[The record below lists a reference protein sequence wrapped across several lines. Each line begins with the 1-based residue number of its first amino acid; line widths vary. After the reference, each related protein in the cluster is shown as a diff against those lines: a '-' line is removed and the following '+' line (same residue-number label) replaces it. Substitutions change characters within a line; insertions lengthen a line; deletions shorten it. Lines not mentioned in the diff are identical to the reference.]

1 MPTGK
6 SDLPIILFGSTA
18 KFESWL
24 AEQPRSSPG
33 IWLKLAKK
41 DSGIASVSQPEAIEC
56 ALCYG
61 WIDGQLDKFDE
72 HHWLIRFTPRKPK
85 SKWSERNRTKAM
97 ELIEQGRMKASG
109 LAEVER
115 ARADGRWDAAYA
127 PQSTAIVPDDL
138 QEALDATPAA
148 LDLFNRLDSTN
159 RYAVLHRIH
168 TAAQSKTRASRIE
181 KFVAMLARGE
191 TIYPLKTKSPK

>member
-1 MPTGK
+1 M
-6 SDLPIILFGSTA
+6 LFGSTA

-41 DSGIASVSQPEAIEC
+41 DSGIASVSQPEAVEC
-56 ALCYG
+56 ALCHG

-72 HHWLIRFTPRKPK
+72 YHWLIRFTPRKPK
-85 SKWSERNRTKAM
+85 GKWSERNRTKAL
-97 ELIEQGRMKASG
+97 ELIDQGRMKASG
-109 LAEVER
+109 LVEVER
-115 ARADGRWDAAYA
+115 AKADGRWDAAYA
-127 PQSTAIVPDDL
+127 PQSAATVPDDL
-138 QEALDATPAA
+138 QQALDATPAA

-159 RYAVLHRIH
+159 RYAVLYRIH
-168 TAAQSKTRASRIE
+168 TAAQAKTRANRIE

-191 TIYPLKTKSPK
+191 TIYPLKTKPSK